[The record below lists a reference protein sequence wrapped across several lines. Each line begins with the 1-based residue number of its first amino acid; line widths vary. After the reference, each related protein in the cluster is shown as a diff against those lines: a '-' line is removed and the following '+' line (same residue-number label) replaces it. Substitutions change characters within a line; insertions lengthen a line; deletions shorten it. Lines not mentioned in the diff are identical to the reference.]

1 MRIKDVNKKARDKKS
16 ALALGHHVT
25 MRLDQSLPLQ
35 TPDFRKVEQTLMRIT
50 EFAPDDLIAEALTA
64 IANFG
69 DDQARRGYI
78 LGQEDLMQELVDELG

>member
-1 MRIKDVNKKARDKKS
+1 MKIRDVNKKMRSAKS

-35 TPDFRKVEQTLMRIT
+35 TADFKKVEQTLMRIT
-50 EFAPDDLIAEALTA
+50 EFAPDELIAEALTA
-64 IANFG
+64 VTSFG

-78 LGQEDLMQELVDELG
+78 LGQEDLMQELVEELG